1 MATTELTEQNFME
14 TVTGEGIHLVDF
26 WAAWCGPCRQFGP
39 IYEKVSESH
48 PEITFGKVDTEA
60 NQQLAGELGIRSI
73 PTLMAFRDGVLMFN
87 QAGAL
92 PAAAVEQVIEAVA
105 AADMDQVRAEIEQQ
119 RSAQAARED
128 APRTDG
134 AQV

>member
-39 IYEKVSESH
+39 IYEKVSETH
-48 PEITFGKVDTEA
+48 PDITFGKVDTEA

-105 AADMDQVRAEIEQQ
+105 AADMDEVRAEIEKQQ
-119 RSAQAARED
+119 SAAATGEPT
-128 APRTDG
+128 PRTDG

>member
-1 MATTELTEQNFME
+1 
-14 TVTGEGIHLVDF
+14 
-26 WAAWCGPCRQFGP
+26 
-39 IYEKVSESH
+39 
-48 PEITFGKVDTEA
+48 
-60 NQQLAGELGIRSI
+60 
-73 PTLMAFRDGVLMFN
+73 MFN

-105 AADMDQVRAEIEQQ
+105 AADMGEVRAEIEKQQ
-119 RSAQAARED
+119 SAAEAGEA